1 MSSREEKVKEAILK
15 TGLPIEIKA
24 TQLLRDAGW
33 IVGNDCL
40 YLDRD
45 EKIIRALDISATKN
59 FVNTDGA
66 KSDNPFGWSLII
78 AGLILIAIGIVSFY
92 KITKLLEEQLKKK
105 EMKERK

>member
-15 TGLPIEIKA
+15 TGLPTEIKA

-33 IVGNDCL
+33 IVGNECP

-45 EKIIRALDISATKN
+45 EKIIRTLDISATKN

-78 AGLILIAIGIVSFY
+78 ACLILIAIGIVLF
-92 KITKLLEEQLKKK
+92 IKLPNY
-105 EMKERK
+105 